1 MELRAEFVQ
10 LADQPEVNMSR
21 LCRRYG
27 ISRPTGY
34 KWLRR
39 YRQEGLDGLAD
50 RSRRPGRSPNQ
61 TPGHIEALIVKTR
74 KRFPGWGGRKLRRWI
89 LNNIEDG
96 TFGLSA
102 TEVPAPSTI
111 TRILKRQHML
121 SGPTNSRR
129 RVSYKRFERAG
140 ANQLWQLDFKGEFP
154 LANGQKCYPMTVID
168 DHSRF
173 NLILEACKNQ
183 QRTTVQGHLTTA
195 FGRYGLP
202 EAILCDNG
210 PPWGAG
216 LGWSRQGPYYTGL
229 AAWMMRLGIKVI
241 YARPGQPQ
249 TKGKN
254 ERFNGTL
261 QAELLDHTQFSGWTD
276 AQQRFQRWRR
286 IYNTER
292 PHQALDMQTPASR
305 YRPSCIDLPPEL
317 PAINYGPDDT
327 LRKVDKDGR
336 IRFRSSAYGVGKAFK
351 RQHVALRPATDPGT
365 WKVYFCHQHIRTIH
379 LPSSKV

>member
-10 LADQPEVNMSR
+10 LADQPDANISQ

-39 YRQEGLDGLAD
+39 YRKQGLEGLAD
-50 RSRRPGRSPNQ
+50 RSRRPHRSPNK
-61 TPGHIEALIVKTR
+61 TPDHVAAIIIKVR
-74 KRFPGWGGRKLRRWI
+74 QRFPGWGARKIRRWI
-89 LNNIEDG
+89 LDKIDEG
-96 TFGLSA
+96 TFKLSA
-102 TEVPAPSTI
+102 CDLPASSTI
-111 TRILKRQHML
+111 TRILDRGGMLTGSTAAGRKRAF
-121 SGPTNSRR
+121 T
-129 RVSYKRFERAG
+129 RFEREAP
-140 ANQLWQLDFKGEFP
+140 NQLWQLDFKGEFP
-154 LANGQKCYPMTVID
+154 LTGGQLCYPLTVID

-173 NLILEACKNQ
+173 NLVLEACPDQ
-183 QRTTVQGHLTTA
+183 TRTTVQGHLEAA
-195 FGRYGLP
+195 FRRYGLP

-216 LGWSRQGPYYTGL
+216 LGWGEQGPYFTGL

-261 QAELLDHTQFSGWTD
+261 QAELLNYTQFSGWKD
-276 AQQRFQRWRR
+276 ARRRFRRWRR

-292 PHQALDMQTPASR
+292 PHQALNMQTPASR
-305 YRPSCIDLPPEL
+305 YRPSCMELPADLPP
-317 PAINYGPDDT
+317 ITYGPADIV
-327 LRKVDKDGR
+327 RKVTTNACISVNGSHYQ
-336 IRFRSSAYGVGKAFK
+336 IGKAF
-351 RQHVALRPATDPGT
+351 RGHQVALRPTPSPT
-365 WKVYFCHQHIRTIH
+365 EWKVYFCHQHIRSIH
-379 LPSSKV
+379 LPS

>member
-10 LADQPEVNMSR
+10 LANQPEANMSR

-50 RSRRPGRSPNQ
+50 RSRRPHRCPNR
-61 TPGHIEALIVKTR
+61 TPDHVEALIIKTR

-89 LNNIEDG
+89 LNKIEEG
-96 TFGLSA
+96 SFRLSA

-111 TRILKRQHML
+111 TRILKRQNML
-121 SGPTNSRR
+121 DNPTTNGRR
-129 RVSYKRFERAG
+129 ASYKRFERAEP
-140 ANQLWQLDFKGEFP
+140 NQLWQLDFKGEFS
-154 LANGQKCYPMTVID
+154 LANGAKCYPLTVVD

-183 QRTTVQGHLTTA
+183 QRTTVQKYLTAA
-195 FGRYGLP
+195 FHRYGLP

-229 AAWMMRLGIKVI
+229 AAWMMRLGINVI

-261 QAELLDHTQFSGWTD
+261 QAELLDHTQFSGWSD
-276 AQQRFQRWRR
+276 ARRRFGRWRR

-292 PHQALDMQTPASR
+292 PHQALDYQTPASQ
-305 YRPSCIDLPPEL
+305 YQPSSIDLPSKL
-317 PAINYGPDDT
+317 PPIRYGPDDT
-327 LRKVDKDGR
+327 LRKVNKEGR
-336 IRFRSSAYGVGKAFK
+336 IRFKSSAYGVGKAFK
-351 RQHVALRPATDPGT
+351 RQHVALRRTTEPDT

-379 LPSSKV
+379 LPPNV